1 MKLAHEL
8 RNNLIHRIEH
18 IDDVNF
24 LQAIQTILDSSDKG
38 VFELN
43 ELQLKSISESR
54 KELENGDG
62 VDHEKVLSSL
72 KGWLK
77 NG

>member
-1 MKLAHEL
+1 MNLALEL
-8 RNNLIHRIEH
+8 RNNLIHRIGH

-24 LQAIQTILDSSDKG
+24 LQAIQTILDASDKA
-38 VFELN
+38 VFLLN
-43 ELQLKSISESR
+43 KEQLESISESR
-54 KELENGDG
+54 KQLKNGEGIKHKD
-62 VDHEKVLSSL
+62 VMSDL